1 MHLCFIVSIIRNKH
15 ELFIDKMIKYL
26 GFAQNNQGQER
37 TGDIDEIKFTK
48 SCFVWDLGSLL
59 YCSIFVHVKFS
70 IIKSYNTF
78 SYVNTDF

>member
-1 MHLCFIVSIIRNKH
+1 MK
-15 ELFIDKMIKYL
+15 LFTDKMIKYL

-37 TGDIDEIKFTK
+37 TGGIDEIKLIM

-78 SYVNTDF
+78 SYVNADF